1 MRLIRPSGALL
12 PLLPE
17 LLLPVAASGVAQFSR
32 RLGPALYQ
40 GDPTGGVDGGGG
52 SGGGGTEG
60 VGPRGVVSG
69 GVGVC
74 NRGQAVLGATSWYDK
89 RHAYG
94 CSRGHML
101 SWV

>member
-1 MRLIRPSGALL
+1 MVV
-12 PLLPE
+12 E
-17 LLLPVAASGVAQFSR
+17 EV
-32 RLGPALYQ
+32 
-40 GDPTGGVDGGGG
+40 
-52 SGGGGTEG
+52 GGGTEG

-69 GVGVC
+69 GVEVC

-94 CSRGHML
+94 CLRGHML